1 MLYSDEFG
9 EKVSLIGSYIILFAL
24 MIQSIYMYK
33 QKTRI
38 ISHVAF
44 KLYALGYVIL
54 LFNSIFLDNRDEYF
68 VKVLILIIIIIIE
81 RNSRIYVNSC

>member
-1 MLYSDEFG
+1 MLYSEDFG
-9 EKVSLIGSYIILFAL
+9 EKVSLAGSYIILFAL

-33 QKTRI
+33 KKTRI

-68 VKVLILIIIIIIE
+68 VKIFILIIIIMIE
-81 RNSRIYVNSC
+81 RSSRIYVGEC